1 VFPVVKGITVIS
13 PAGSASRGFSLLEL
27 ILVLMVLG
35 LSSLVVLPSIDKG
48 LRDREVRRSALAL
61 AAAARDLRSQA
72 VYNGIPLQ
80 LVLNL
85 PENSYLLADDRV
97 VHLPT
102 EVRITDVEGG
112 QTLDRGIHRF
122 LFFPNGSTLGGQI
135 SVAGVGHS
143 VSYAIRLEPLTGKIE
158 VLRSEPS

>member
-1 VFPVVKGITVIS
+1 MIS

-48 LRDREVRRSALAL
+48 LRDHQVRRSALAL

-72 VYNGIPLQ
+72 VYDGIPQQ

-85 PENSYLLADDRV
+85 PQNSYLLAGARE

-102 EVRITDVEGG
+102 EVKIAGVEGG
-112 QTLDRGIHRF
+112 EAMDRGMHRF
-122 LFFPNGSTLGGQI
+122 LFFPNGSVLGGKI
-135 SVAGVGHS
+135 SVAGVGNS
-143 VSYAIRLEPLTGKIE
+143 VSYGIRLEPLTGKIE
-158 VLRSEPS
+158 VLGGEPL